1 MTDSTT
7 ATVTA
12 DVNTPPG
19 ARVPFLDVARALA
32 MIGVVLM
39 NAPAVVFAAERA
51 GERTPDALT
60 SAVDAGLTL
69 LMSGKARA
77 LLMVLLGA
85 GAVFAWR
92 SAARRGGAPL
102 ALMLRRYLVLGVL
115 FGIPHLWVFSGDIL
129 THYALTALVLAPLMP
144 LLLAGSRARPLY
156 AAALSFAV
164 APVVEAFAPQ
174 THELAVL
181 VVLVPQTLGFFCV
194 GVWLARRPEAAPGGP
209 GGPFRLPRRLVALG
223 LVGQVLGVVTMVA
236 DEVFFP
242 LELDAD
248 GVPVGLGPDGMPPSE
263 PGSDMLVS
271 VGGTLMGLGGA
282 LFYLGLVW
290 WLMDRGRTCARG
302 LGRLAPL
309 GRMTLTAYLG
319 STLVFLVVMGPF
331 EGEVPLL
338 AQYGL
343 AAAYFVVVALAARW
357 WARRFRL
364 GPLEWVWRSLTLLRP
379 VPMRRPAV
387 VPAAGGPAAGT
398 GETGQRAETAAGRLG
413 SPGA

>member
-1 MTDSTT
+1 
-7 ATVTA
+7 
-12 DVNTPPG
+12 
-19 ARVPFLDVARALA
+19 

-39 NAPAVVFAAERA
+39 NAPTVVFAAERA
-51 GERTPDALT
+51 GERAPDVLT
-60 SAVDAGLTL
+60 SAVDTGLTL

-92 SAARRGGAPL
+92 AAARRGGAPMV
-102 ALMLRRYLVLGVL
+102 LMLRRYLVLGLL
-115 FGIPHLWVFSGDIL
+115 FGVPHLWVFSGDIL

-144 LLLAGSRARPLY
+144 LLVAGSRARPLY

-174 THELAVL
+174 SHELSVL

-194 GVWLARRPEAAPGGP
+194 GVWLARRLESAPEGP
-209 GGPFRLPRRLVALG
+209 SRLPMRLVVLG
-223 LVGQVLGVVTMVA
+223 VAGQVLGMVTMLA
-236 DEVFFP
+236 AELFFP

-248 GVPVGLGPDGMPPSE
+248 GVPVGLGPDGMPPRE

-271 VGGTLMGLGGA
+271 AGGTLTGLGGA

-290 WLMDRGRTCARG
+290 WVMNRGRTSARALTG
-302 LGRLAPL
+302 LAPL

-319 STLVFLVVMGPF
+319 STLVFLLVMGPF

-343 AAAYFVVVALAARW
+343 AGAYFAAVALAARW

-379 VPMRRPAV
+379 VPMRLPADEAPPDRPAQL
-387 VPAAGGPAAGT
+387 T
-398 GETGQRAETAAGRLG
+398 ETGSGRTDAPHG
-413 SPGA
+413 

>member
-1 MTDSTT
+1 MNDSPT
-7 ATVTA
+7 APVTA
-12 DVNTPPG
+12 AESPPSG
-19 ARVPFLDVARALA
+19 GRVPFLDVARALA

-39 NAPAVVFAAERA
+39 NAPTVVFAAERV
-51 GERTPDALT
+51 GERAPDLVTSVVDTAL
-60 SAVDAGLTL
+60 SV

-92 SAARRGGAPL
+92 AAARRGGGPL
-102 ALMLRRYLVLGVL
+102 VLMLRRYLVLGVL
-115 FGIPHLWVFSGDIL
+115 FGAPHLWVFSGDIL

-156 AAALSFAV
+156 AAAAAFAL
-164 APVVEAFAPQ
+164 APVVDAFAPQ
-174 THELAVL
+174 THELAVV

-194 GVWLARRPEAAPGGP
+194 GVWLARRLESGPDAPPGGP
-209 GGPFRLPRRLVALG
+209 SRLPLRLVVLG
-223 LVGQVLGVVTMVA
+223 LGGQVLGMVTMFAA
-236 DEVFFP
+236 DLFFP

-248 GVPVGLGPDGMPPSE
+248 GVPVGLGPDGMPPRE

-271 VGGTLMGLGGA
+271 MGGALMGLGGA

-290 WLMDRGRTCARG
+290 WVMNRGRTSARVLTG
-302 LGRLAPL
+302 LAPL

-343 AAAYFVVVALAARW
+343 AMAYFVVVALAARW

-379 VPMRRPAV
+379 VPMRLPADDAPPAVPARPARL
-387 VPAAGGPAAGT
+387 T
-398 GETGQRAETAAGRLG
+398 ETGSGRTDA
-413 SPGA
+413 PHM

>member
-1 MTDSTT
+1 MTRSPT

-12 DVNTPPG
+12 DVNSPG
-19 ARVPFLDVARALA
+19 RVPFLDVARALA

-39 NAPAVVFAAERA
+39 NAPTVVFAAERA
-51 GERTPDALT
+51 GERVPDVLT
-60 SAVDAGLTL
+60 SAVDTGLTL

-92 SAARRGGAPL
+92 SAARRGGSPL

-115 FGIPHLWVFSGDIL
+115 FGVPHLWLFDGDIL

-144 LLLAGSRARPLY
+144 LLTTGSRARPLY

-194 GVWLARRPEAAPGGP
+194 GVWLARQLEQVRAVPEGP
-209 GGPFRLPRRLVALG
+209 SRLPVRLVVLG
-223 LVGQVLGVVTMVA
+223 LVGQVLGMVTMLA
-236 DEVFFP
+236 AELFSP

-248 GVPVGLGPDGMPPSE
+248 GVPVNLGPDGMVVRE
-263 PGSDMLVS
+263 PGSDVLVS
-271 VGGTLMGLGGA
+271 VSGSLTGLGGA

-290 WLMDRGRTCARG
+290 WLMNRGRTAARV
-302 LGRLAPL
+302 LGGLAPL

-319 STLVFLVVMGPF
+319 STLVFLVAMGPF
-331 EGEVPLL
+331 EGRIPLL
-338 AQYGL
+338 AQYAI
-343 AAAYFVVVALAARW
+343 AAAYFVAVVLAARW
-357 WARRFRL
+357 WLRRFRL

-379 VPMRRPAV
+379 VPMRRPAA
-387 VPAAGGPAAGT
+387 VPDLG
-398 GETGQRAETAAGRLG
+398 G
-413 SPGA
+413 SPEGSGEPDRRSETEGEPARPPHA